1 MAAERSFS
9 FLPVSCAGWLLL
21 VRLSRGTGCMLLSGS
36 LSALV
41 WVSRN
46 NKIASDCERG
56 CEWVLTICGKN
67 PVGVTVV

>member
-9 FLPVSCAGWLLL
+9 FLPVSCVGWLLL

-41 WVSRN
+41 WVSSN
-46 NKIASDCERG
+46 NKIASDCGRARG
-56 CEWVLTICGKN
+56 VNGCLPFVGKIQL
-67 PVGVTVV
+67 V